1 MSSARS
7 PSGGTTIASTSP
19 TAFASIT
26 LMLRCPESSPISAR
40 TSPGTTSA
48 RSSSLAPIMSANA
61 ATGTAWPTASRP
73 ATATRPERITH
84 IPGPG
89 FPA

>member
-19 TAFASIT
+19 TAWASTT
-26 LMLRCPESSPISAR
+26 LGVPESWPISAR
-40 TSPGTTSA
+40 TSPGTASA
-48 RSSSLAPIMSANA
+48 ISSTVAPISCANA
-61 ATGTAWPTASRP
+61 ATGTAWPSPSRP
-73 ATATRPERITH
+73 TTATRPERITY

-89 FPA
+89 FPT